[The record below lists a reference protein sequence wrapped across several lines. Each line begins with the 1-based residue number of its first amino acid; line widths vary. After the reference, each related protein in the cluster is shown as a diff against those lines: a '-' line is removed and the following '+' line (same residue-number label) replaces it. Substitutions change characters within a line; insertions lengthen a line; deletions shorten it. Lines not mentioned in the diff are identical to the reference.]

1 MERIEILYDHY
12 KESCE
17 LAKKN
22 EVTRNKLFILVCI
35 LLGLLF
41 LFSYDQNSM
50 LGLIQSWISGNYNC
64 DLMFSSNIIQAILWI
79 ILFIFTLRYL
89 GLNINLDRSYS
100 YIHKLEDEINEE
112 ETKITVTR
120 EGKSYLN
127 NYPILNNITYYSYRV
142 ILPIIYYCTI
152 IFKLKLEYNA
162 QGELN
167 IPIIFQFTL
176 GILCN
181 ILIVTYLI
189 ENIIDIVNDIIR
201 ERIAMKYKYTKKDLD
216 LISWERIDD
225 FIDKIYKKVNNYL
238 KSNNLSI
245 KYIAPI
251 MRGGGVPAIKLSHMF
266 NVIDMLP
273 IQLKHNHETHGIDT
287 KIGLD
292 YLKDNSINENECIL
306 LVEGNHVTGE
316 TANIAV
322 KVIREKFGEGVKIIY
337 VSLTR
342 DYTYRDSVKNICFT
356 TWAMTT
362 NEMKQLSKEECNKL
376 NINYNLVSVYP
387 WENIDEEL
395 DELNNS

>member
-1 MERIEILYDHY
+1 MKRIEILYDHY

-22 EVTRNKLFILVCI
+22 EVIRNKLFILICI

-41 LFSYDQNSM
+41 LFSYDSNSI
-50 LGLIQSWISGNYNC
+50 LGLIQSWISENYNC

-79 ILFIFTLRYL
+79 VLFIFTLRYL

-120 EGKSYLN
+120 EGKIYLN
-127 NYPILNNITYYSYRV
+127 NYPVLNNITYYSYRV

-162 QGELN
+162 QGGFN
-167 IPIIFQFTL
+167 IPMIFQFAL

-189 ENIIDIVNDIIR
+189 ENIIDIVNDII

-216 LISWERIDD
+216 LISWERIDS
-225 FIDKIYKKVNNYL
+225 FIDKIYKDVNNYL
-238 KSNNLSI
+238 KFNNLSI

-273 IQLKHNHETHGIDT
+273 IQLKHNHETHEIDT

-316 TANIAV
+316 TANIATNMI
-322 KVIREKFGEGVKIIY
+322 KEKFGENIKIIY

-362 NEMKQLSKEECNKL
+362 NETKKLSKEECNKL

-387 WENIDEEL
+387 WENVTEEL